1 MKYQENEIDS
11 FKMDLLKFNI
21 VLDDK
26 KMDSFLKYYE
36 LLIEWNSF
44 MNLTSITD
52 FSEVLKKHF
61 IDSIS
66 LVNAVPYLLK
76 DSYQIIDVGSGAG
89 FPGIP
94 LKIIFPQLK
103 VTLID
108 SLNKRIKFLNE
119 VSNSLGLENMTII
132 HGRAEDLARPGKL
145 REKYDFCISRAVS
158 NLATLSEYCI
168 PFVRKNGF
176 FISYKSEQIS
186 EEYEN
191 AKNVIHI
198 LGGKLENQIHF
209 FLPNSD
215 IGRNLIVIK
224 KIKPTPLKY
233 PRKAGIPSKEPIVK

>member
-1 MKYQENEIDS
+1 MNYKENEIDS
-11 FKMDLLKFNI
+11 FRMDLLKFNI

-26 KMDSFLKYYE
+26 KLDCFLKYYE

-52 FSEVLKKHF
+52 FSEVMKKHF

-108 SLNKRIKFLNE
+108 SLNKRIRFLNE

>member
-1 MKYQENEIDS
+1 MNYKENEIDS

-145 REKYDFCISRAVS
+145 REKYDFCIS
-158 NLATLSEYCI
+158 
-168 PFVRKNGF
+168 
-176 FISYKSEQIS
+176 YKSEQIS

>member
-1 MKYQENEIDS
+1 MNYKENEIDS

>member
-1 MKYQENEIDS
+1 MNYKENEIDS

-168 PFVRKNGF
+168 PFVRKDGF

>member
-1 MKYQENEIDS
+1 MNYKENEIDS

-119 VSNSLGLENMTII
+119 VSNSLGGENMTII

>member
-1 MKYQENEIDS
+1 
-11 FKMDLLKFNI
+11 
-21 VLDDK
+21 
-26 KMDSFLKYYE
+26 
-36 LLIEWNSF
+36 

>member
-1 MKYQENEIDS
+1 MNYKENEIDS
-11 FKMDLLKFNI
+11 FRMDLLKFNI

-52 FSEVLKKHF
+52 FSEVMKKHF

>member
-1 MKYQENEIDS
+1 MNYKENEIDS

-108 SLNKRIKFLNE
+108 SLNKRIRFLNE

>member
-1 MKYQENEIDS
+1 MNYKENEIDS

-52 FSEVLKKHF
+52 FSEVMKKHF